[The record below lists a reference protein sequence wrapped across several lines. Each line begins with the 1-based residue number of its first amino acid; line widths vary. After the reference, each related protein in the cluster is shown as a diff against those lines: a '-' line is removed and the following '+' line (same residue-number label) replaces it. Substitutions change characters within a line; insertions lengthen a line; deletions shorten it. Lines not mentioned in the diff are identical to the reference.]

1 MDLEDI
7 SRGAEIGREND
18 NLGGTLTTI
27 YVAEWPDVGAG
38 NYWPA
43 TPADFSEA
51 NELPLLSLDITA
63 GDLYKID
70 DVVLHSG
77 SVDDEQVGDE
87 GGRSWMHKLTFD
99 LPQIDANHLGFL
111 SATTNAY
118 LVFFVPCND
127 GNIRIVGNDRF
138 PATRTTSNARTAK
151 KPDDSPS
158 AGSTQEWSSYGPG
171 PALLFAGAISDLE
184 ALLTA

>member
-7 SRGAEIGREND
+7 SRGAEVGREND
-18 NLGGTLTTI
+18 NLGGVMTTI
-27 YVAEWPDVGAG
+27 YVAEHPDVGDG

-51 NELPLLSLDITA
+51 NVLPLASLDITS

-87 GGRSWMHKLTFD
+87 GARAWMNKVAFD
-99 LPQIDANHLGFL
+99 LPQISAEHLGFL
-111 SATTNAY
+111 SATTNAR

-127 GNIRIVGNDRF
+127 GNIRIVGNDMF
-138 PATRTTSNARTAK
+138 PATRQTGNARTAK
-151 KPDDSPS
+151 KPDDAPG
-158 AGSTQEWSSYGPG
+158 AGSTQEWGAYGLG
-171 PALLFAGAISDLE
+171 PALILDGAISDLE